1 VDARLAAGRELISG
15 PGNRFA
21 VQLMVAD
28 ARERGYIENYL
39 SEAGRT
45 VQPAH
50 LYLVPAGSPEIPRV
64 GVILG
69 TFDER
74 NDAIVALDSLP
85 DNLKQFRPYVRTLDG
100 VREDALRAERK

>member
-1 VDARLAAGRELISG
+1 MDARLAAGRELIST
-15 PGNRFA
+15 PSNRFA

-45 VQPAH
+45 VQPDR
-50 LYLVPAGSPEIPRV
+50 LYLVPAGSPDIPRV

-69 TFDER
+69 AFQEK
-74 NDAIVALDSLP
+74 NDAAVALDSLP
-85 DNLKQFRPYVRTLDG
+85 ENLKQFRPYIRTLDG